1 MPTAEQ
7 AVQLLIE
14 LGLTEYEA
22 RCFVALS
29 RVSTATASEVAT
41 LSEVPRSRVYDAVE
55 RLHRRGL
62 VDIQQS
68 DPREYRAI
76 STDAALES
84 LRNQYTD
91 TLEATDEALSNLQ
104 QSSHPDE
111 QGAWAI
117 ADHDHVSDRV
127 ESFLKEATEEV
138 YVLAA
143 DESTFGRSFL
153 DALESASDRDVT
165 VYIEVSSATAEE
177 TIRDA
182 VPTAHIANT
191 DLAADPASLAEKRL
205 GRIVMAD
212 RQSVL
217 VSGITERD
225 QTASLE
231 ETALWASGPDHGLV
245 VGLRHILVSRID
257 SQPVFSESD

>member
-29 RVSTATASEVAT
+29 RVSTATASTVST
-41 LSEVPRSRVYDAVE
+41 LSDVPRSRVYDAVE

-76 STDAALES
+76 STDAALET
-84 LRNQYTD
+84 LRNKYTD
-91 TLEATDEALSNLQ
+91 TLEATDEALSNIQ
-104 QSSHPDE
+104 QSSDLDE
-111 QGAWAI
+111 RGAWAI

-127 ESFLKEATEEV
+127 ESFLDEATEEV

-143 DESTFGRSFL
+143 DETTFDHSFVDSL
-153 DALESASDRDVT
+153 ASASDRGVN
-165 VYIEVSSATAEE
+165 VFVEVSSVAAEE
-177 TIRDA
+177 TIREA
-182 VPTAHIANT
+182 VPTSHVRNT
-191 DLAADPASLAEKRL
+191 EFAADPAELKEKRL
-205 GRIVMAD
+205 GRMVMAD
-212 RQSVL
+212 RQAVL
-217 VSGITERD
+217 VSGVTNSTQSDHI
-225 QTASLE
+225 E

-245 VGLRHILVSRID
+245 VGLRHLLANRLG
-257 SQPVFSESD
+257 SQPAFGESK